1 MKKMKQLELPLVFKD
16 KRKED
21 SFHEYLARNRR
32 RYTNA
37 RMQGVTTGRITTTVT
52 ASESQGFYYWTRG
65 II

>member
-1 MKKMKQLELPLVFKD
+1 MKKMKQLELPFVFED
-16 KRKED
+16 KIKKG
-21 SFHEYLARNRR
+21 SLAEYLTRNRR